1 MKFKHKTNLL
11 FLIIII
17 LIPAVLAGCGKESVE
32 DIINENGMTQDNL
45 SEWSM
50 EIVYISETRGT
61 GDKIYTTLGGDSNE
75 FIAILNSVYA
85 SSKAEKPSYIFSA
98 EAMCEYKIDF
108 YHTDKETPALT
119 FYYLQ
124 GNGHNLLTYVTKN
137 IDDEETY
144 VDYEFFTPYGDLAT
158 LLSSHRIEA
167 YEPED
172 ELAITFVSRTEMM
185 STILDSELEYFVP
198 EIEIE
203 NNERDNMDIPF
214 EFYEEELPEDKS
226 TNSQLY
232 SNRTVPGLASDEYLL
247 TVRVTNEMGVSEEW
261 SISEVRYNDYYTLVL
276 VSQPD
281 YDLLDSL
288 GLSPSSAVTI
298 LKDDLP
304 LDRWI
309 VFLDTANKDEVVDV
323 IDPSIELH

>member
-11 FLIIII
+11 FLIVII
-17 LIPAVLAGCGKESVE
+17 LISAVLTGCGKDTVE
-32 DIINENGMTQDNL
+32 DIINEKGMTQENL
-45 SEWSM
+45 AEWSM

-61 GDKIYTTLGGDSNE
+61 GDKIYTTLGGDSND
-75 FIAILNSVYA
+75 FITILNSIYA
-85 SSKAEKPSYIFSA
+85 SEPTDKPSYIFSA

-108 YHTDKETPALT
+108 YHMDKEHPELT
-119 FYYLQ
+119 FYYLK
-124 GNGHNLLTYVTKN
+124 GNGHNLLTYVTKSLE
-137 IDDEETY
+137 DDETY
-144 VDYEFFTPYGDLAT
+144 VDYQFFTPYGDLAT
-158 LLSSHRIEA
+158 MLSDHRLEA

-198 EIEIE
+198 EIEME

-214 EFYEEELPEDKS
+214 EFYEEALPEDKS

-232 SNRTVPGLASDEYLL
+232 SNRTVAGLASDEYLL
-247 TVRVTNEMGVSEEW
+247 TVRVTNDMGVSEEW

-276 VSQPD
+276 VSRPD
-281 YDLLDSL
+281 YDILDSL
-288 GLSPSSAVTI
+288 GLSPSNAVTI
-298 LKDDLP
+298 LKENLP

-309 VFLDTANKDEVVDV
+309 VFLDTENNDEVVDV